1 MQYLAIA
8 GIQLLPPLLQLLV
21 MSDYGN
27 HEEESKRKIG
37 LILIFV
43 YAAHLYVGL
52 RIRKKNPAFGCKPKI
67 PLEYFETGANCK
79 SDFELKVQESFNYSY
94 T

>member
-1 MQYLAIA
+1 VHFTPKLRSA

-21 MSDYGN
+21 MSDYEN

-43 YAAHLYVGL
+43 YAAQDIANLKEKEVE
-52 RIRKKNPAFGCKPKI
+52 KKTK
-67 PLEYFETGANCK
+67 
-79 SDFELKVQESFNYSY
+79 
-94 T
+94 